1 MGQSIIIALMA
12 AIISGA
18 AGYMMAM
25 VKRDTSLAILRRDV
39 DDATAKID
47 EQGERI
53 DRHLKII
60 FRLILDIAR
69 HSGVNIRTADAVEI
83 ATLTDGDLGIN
94 TKKRG
99 DNG

>member
-1 MGQSIIIALMA
+1 MTQDIIIAMLA
-12 AIISGA
+12 AILSGG
-18 AGYMMAM
+18 AGYMLAI

-39 DDATAKID
+39 DEHKKLIHD
-47 EQGERI
+47 QGERI

-83 ATLTDGDLGIN
+83 ATLTDGDLGISP
-94 TKKRG
+94 KRG
-99 DNG
+99 DSNG